1 MSPPPSFEPP
11 SAAAPPPAA
20 EVPRSGAMIARQ
32 AIVNQAGDVVA
43 YELFS
48 RSRSPAAHSAPQDV
62 SLIFAALAHT
72 GGEDP
77 VNFRPLFVKCSH
89 ESMASGQL
97 ELVSPERVVLE
108 VASLGSAATSEVQ
121 ARLPIL
127 RALRLRGFRLAFTH
141 TVLESAYAAWLQ
153 LADYIK
159 LDLGV
164 LRDGQL
170 AVLVGYA
177 QRHTPAQIVAERVD
191 SAQQHAMLQSLGI
204 RYFQG
209 FPFARPAPVQARM
222 LAPAQGYTIQLIN
235 LLRQQAKPE
244 AIEEV
249 LKKDAGLSFNLMRL
263 INSAGLALA
272 REITSFR
279 QAVLLLGLKKLFR
292 WAALL
297 LMASKFGDLP
307 SSVGQTAVV
316 RGRLME
322 LLALELLGEEEADQ
336 AFVVGVF
343 SLLDMML
350 HIPMPKALQ
359 LVQVPDAVSAALL
372 RREGVLGELLTLVQ
386 ACEDRSQHLHHRSAT
401 LSRLSDAQINHAH
414 LQALAWMD
422 NLAT

>member
-1 MSPPPSFEPP
+1 
-11 SAAAPPPAA
+11 
-20 EVPRSGAMIARQ
+20 MIVRQ
-32 AIVNQAGDVVA
+32 AIVNQAGEVAA

-48 RSRSPAAHSAPQDV
+48 RSRTSGGRSAPQDV
-62 SLIFAALAHT
+62 SLIFAALAHAC
-72 GGEDP
+72 GEEP
-77 VNFRPLFVKCSH
+77 PSFRPLFVKCSH

-97 ELVSPERVVLE
+97 ELISPERVVLE
-108 VASLGSAATSEVQ
+108 VESLGSTASSEVQ

-127 RALRLRGFRLAFTH
+127 QALRLRGFRLAFSH
-141 TVLESAYAAWLQ
+141 QVLESAYAAWLP

-159 LDLGV
+159 LDMGV
-164 LRDGQL
+164 LRAGEL

-177 QRHTPAQIVAERVD
+177 QRHTQAQIVAERVD
-191 SAQQHAMLQSLGI
+191 STEQYAMLQSLDL
-204 RYFQG
+204 RCFQG
-209 FPFARPAPVQARM
+209 FQFARPTPVQARM
-222 LAPAQGYTIQLIN
+222 LAPAQSYTIQLIN
-235 LLRQQAKPE
+235 LLRLQAKPE

-249 LKKDAGLSFNLMRL
+249 LKKDAGLAYNLMRL
-263 INSAGLALA
+263 INSVGLALA

-297 LMASKFGDLP
+297 LTASEFGDIP

-322 LLALELLGEEEADQ
+322 LLALQLLGEEEADL

-343 SLLDMML
+343 SLLDVML
-350 HIPMPKALQ
+350 RTPMPAALE

-372 RREGVLGELLTLVQ
+372 CREGVLGELLTLAQ
-386 ACEDRSQHLHHRSAT
+386 ACEDHSQHLHHRSAT

>member
-1 MSPPPSFEPP
+1 MTLPLPLTPA
-11 SAAAPPPAA
+11 SASIAPVSA
-20 EVPRSGAMIARQ
+20 SGAMIARQ
-32 AIVNQAGDVVA
+32 AIVNLEGEVIA

-48 RSRSPAAHSAPQDV
+48 RSRSPAPQGAPQDV
-62 SLIFAALAHT
+62 SLIFAALAHASDEIP
-72 GGEDP
+72 GSL
-77 VNFRPLFVKCSH
+77 RPLFVKCSH

-108 VASLGSAATSEVQ
+108 VESLGSSANSEVQ

-141 TVLESAYAAWLQ
+141 QVLESAYAPWLS

-159 LDLGV
+159 LNLDV
-164 LRDGQL
+164 LPAGQL
-170 AVLVGYA
+170 AVVVGYA
-177 QRHTPAQIVAERVD
+177 QRHTAAQIVAERVD
-191 SAQQHAMLQSLGI
+191 SAQQYAQLQSLGI
-204 RYFQG
+204 RCFQG
-209 FPFARPAPVQARM
+209 FQFARPAPVQARM

-235 LLRQQAKPE
+235 LLRLQAKPE

-322 LLALELLGEEEADQ
+322 LLALQLLGEEEADQ

-343 SLLDMML
+343 SLLDVML
-350 HIPMPKALQ
+350 RIPMEAALQ
-359 LVQVPDAVSAALL
+359 LVQVPDAVRTALL
-372 RREGVLGELLTLVQ
+372 QREGVLGELLTLVQ

-401 LSRLSDAQINHAH
+401 LARLSDTQINQAH

-422 NLAT
+422 NLAA